1 MKILLL
7 GMLFILG
14 VSFSA
19 CSEKAPEPKD
29 DYYDRANKAS
39 KESLQGL
46 DKDMK

>member
-7 GMLFILG
+7 GLLFILG
-14 VSFSA
+14 VGFSA
-19 CSEKAPEPKD
+19 CSKKAEPKD

-46 DKDMK
+46 DRDMK